1 MRSLKLLLRRDWEKS
16 RFGRHQ
22 PEGDDEA
29 DEDQVW
35 RSHRYEM
42 WINRLIRWS
51 VLQDLVRVLPQN
63 WFIHLR
69 GHRLLSGFFTRTSSP
84 SLSLSFFFS
93 LNHSHSLFH
102 YLSLFLSFS
111 LAQSFSL
118 SCPLLTQD
126 LFLSLSSCFSVIA
139 PMIRT
144 DRFRFRKIGHSRK
157 KHFEGISQSNSLAYC
172 GSIKC
177 TYKWINFLETFR
189 CKFK

>member
-69 GHRLLSGFFTRTSSP
+69 GHRLLSGFFTCTSSP
-84 SLSLSFFFS
+84 SLSLSII
-93 LNHSHSLFH
+93 LT
-102 YLSLFLSFS
+102 LSLTISLSFFLSR
-111 LAQSFSL
+111 
-118 SCPLLTQD
+118 PI
-126 LFLSLSSCFSVIA
+126 FLSLLSFAHTGSLSLTVKPFLRNRSYDSNGQI
-139 PMIRT
+139 PLQK
-144 DRFRFRKIGHSRK
+144 DRSFTEETLWGHFTIK
-157 KHFEGISQSNSLAYC
+157 QPSLLWF
-172 GSIKC
+172 
-177 TYKWINFLETFR
+177 YKVYVQVN
-189 CKFK
+189 